1 MKKII
6 KKNIIK
12 QLKERKMTLETHH
25 LLIKREREKKK
36 IQTTIKRKK
45 KREKI

>member
-12 QLKERKMTLETHH
+12 DLYGVVQKFHKEN
-25 LLIKREREKKK
+25 K
-36 IQTTIKRKK
+36 IIIRVKNDY
-45 KREKI
+45 